1 MCLLSKNAIKNPDT
15 AEAQVEAWAW
25 RQLDGLLHTGNYEGV
40 ATFEANGFT
49 VVDPWVREDA
59 QFAEAWPDHC
69 RISPNG
75 AAREAILAASGLAPS
90 DF

>member
-49 VVDPWVREDA
+49 VV
-59 QFAEAWPDHC
+59 EAMHDKGWTAMLVK
-69 RISPNG
+69 RSS
-75 AAREAILAASGLAPS
+75 EA
-90 DF
+90 